1 MTVSYSC
8 PGCGYSDQLS
18 SYLCYNCK
26 KCNYIQFLGADNHI
40 PFVCNKCDANH
51 RNLCCPKC
59 ETTISLRFVKVEEVV
74 KEENPWIFII
84 IGLVVLLVL
93 LDAGDKN
100 KKQSEN
106 ISAEEAPV
114 AQQSQPSESST
125 SLSKATFS
133 PSFDCSRVTS
143 DQEKLICGDS
153 ELAELDVNLNNAYIE
168 AKNKSAN
175 KSLLLT
181 EQRTWIQ
188 TVRNA
193 CSDKDCLKESM
204 SQRIRE
210 LSILSKVKLE

>member
-1 MTVSYSC
+1 M
-8 PGCGYSDQLS
+8 
-18 SYLCYNCK
+18 
-26 KCNYIQFLGADNHI
+26 QFLGADNHI
-40 PFVCNKCDANH
+40 PFVCNNCDANH
-51 RNLCCPKC
+51 RHLNCPKC
-59 ETTISLRFVKVEEVV
+59 KTTISLRFVKVT
-74 KEENPWIFII
+74 KEESPWVFII
-84 IGLVVLLVL
+84 IGLVVLLGL
-93 LDAGDKN
+93 FYSGDKN

-106 ISAEEAPV
+106 IPAEEAPV

-133 PSFDCSRVTS
+133 PSFDCSRIS
-143 DQEKLICGDS
+143 SAQEKLICDDS

-175 KSLLLT
+175 KSLLMT

-188 TVRNA
+188 TVRND

-210 LSILSKVKLE
+210 LSI